1 VADGKVILSSEIHFD
16 LPQHC
21 HALPQG
27 SYIFGLRAAAISLA
41 VGGFPF
47 TVELSEI
54 SGSETF
60 LHLKHENVQVV
71 GLLDSVQNFNI
82 GETVSAQFDTTHLY
96 AFATDG
102 RLKSSPYGGLK

>member
-1 VADGKVILSSEIHFD
+1 
-16 LPQHC
+16 
-21 HALPQG
+21 
-27 SYIFGLRAAAISLA
+27 
-41 VGGFPF
+41 
-47 TVELSEI
+47 
-54 SGSETF
+54 
-60 LHLKHENVQVV
+60 VQVV

>member
-1 VADGKVILSSEIHFD
+1 MFIT
-16 LPQHC
+16 
-21 HALPQG
+21 
-27 SYIFGLRAAAISLA
+27 ISLA
-41 VGGFPF
+41 EGGFPF

-60 LHLKHENVQVV
+60 LHLKHEHVQVV

-82 GETVSAQFDTTHLY
+82 GETVTAQFDTAHLY